1 MSKRASVLGRALLV
15 GLLAG
20 WTPAK
25 AVDLSKIETIV
36 VIYAE
41 NRSFDHL
48 YGLFPGAN
56 GLANATPEQWTQRD
70 HDGSVL
76 PYLQVW
82 DSGGKPNPKFPRLP
96 NAPFRIDLPPING
109 RDDQVLLSPIHAYYH
124 SIEQIDGGKND
135 MFVA

>member
-1 MSKRASVLGRALLV
+1 MSMKRLAGTLAALL
-15 GLLAG
+15 LSTLSAAAQ
-20 WTPAK
+20 TA
-25 AVDLSKIETIV
+25 DLSKIDTIV

-48 YGLFPGAN
+48 YGMFPGAN

-82 DSGGKPNPKFPRLP
+82 GRDGKPWDE
-96 NAPFRIDLPPING
+96 AD
-109 RDDQVLLSPIHAYYH
+109 
-124 SIEQIDGGKND
+124 
-135 MFVA
+135 